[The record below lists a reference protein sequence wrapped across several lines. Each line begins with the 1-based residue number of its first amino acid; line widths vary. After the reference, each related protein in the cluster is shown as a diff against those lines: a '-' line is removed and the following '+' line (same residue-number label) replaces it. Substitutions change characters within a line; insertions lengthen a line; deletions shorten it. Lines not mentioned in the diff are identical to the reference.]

1 MRELRDSRGYAVHT
15 RAKDPPPWTKLELVR
30 DVTYRMCDHDFDLD
44 LVESTSAGRPTRS
57 RCIVRTELTS
67 EWR

>member
-1 MRELRDSRGYAVHT
+1 MD
-15 RAKDPPPWTKLELVR
+15 KLELVR
-30 DVTYRMCDHDFDLD
+30 DVTYRMCDHDFELD

-67 EWR
+67 EWP